1 MIIECPA
8 CSKKFNIDEKL
19 IQDEGRLL
27 KCGNCDH
34 TWFFKKDENIK
45 LEAET
50 TKLNEINQNKSEF
63 NTGPVEEPIKQKKKI
78 RKKIPKKSS
87 TKESTSKE
95 LVSIEKSSVSRE
107 NNIIKKIFLII
118 ISIIAFILLIDTFKN
133 QISVIFPGIL
143 KMSDSLYLVINDLKL
158 FIKDFTQVK
167 MIQIITKPFR
177 WFFKLE
183 AASGFGLTFAAI
195 IALIGKKSNLS
206 ELYFSTLNKYLFF

>member
-19 IQDEGRLL
+19 IPDEGRLL

-34 TWFFKKDENIK
+34 TWFYKKEENLK
-45 LEAET
+45 LETET
-50 TKLNEINQNKSEF
+50 IKINEIEENKSEI
-63 NTGPVEEPIKQKKKI
+63 NIEPVDVPIKETKKI
-78 RKKIPKKSS
+78 RKKIRKKSS

-95 LVSIEKSSVSRE
+95 LVSIDKSSVSRE

-158 FIKDFTQVK
+158 FIKDLV
-167 MIQIITKPFR
+167 R
-177 WFFKLE
+177 
-183 AASGFGLTFAAI
+183 
-195 IALIGKKSNLS
+195 
-206 ELYFSTLNKYLFF
+206 

>member
-19 IQDEGRLL
+19 IPDEGRLL

-34 TWFFKKDENIK
+34 TWFYKKEENLILETETIK
-45 LEAET
+45 I
-50 TKLNEINQNKSEF
+50 NEIEENKSEI
-63 NTGPVEEPIKQKKKI
+63 NIEPVDVPIKETKKI
-78 RKKIPKKSS
+78 RKKISKKSS

-95 LVSIEKSSVSRE
+95 LVSIDKSSVSRE

-143 KMSDSLYLVINDLKL
+143 QMSDSLYLVINDLKL
-158 FIKDFTQVK
+158 FIKDLV
-167 MIQIITKPFR
+167 R
-177 WFFKLE
+177 
-183 AASGFGLTFAAI
+183 
-195 IALIGKKSNLS
+195 
-206 ELYFSTLNKYLFF
+206 

>member
-19 IQDEGRLL
+19 IPDEGRLL

-34 TWFFKKDENIK
+34 TWFFKKEENIK

-50 TKLNEINQNKSEF
+50 TEVNDIKENKSEI
-63 NTGPVEEPIKQKKKI
+63 NIEPVEEPTKQTNKIKKKI
-78 RKKIPKKSS
+78 SKKSS

-95 LVSIEKSSVSRE
+95 LVSIDKSSVSRE

-118 ISIIAFILLIDTFKN
+118 ISIIAFILLLDTFKN

-158 FIKDFTQVK
+158 FIKDLV
-167 MIQIITKPFR
+167 R
-177 WFFKLE
+177 
-183 AASGFGLTFAAI
+183 
-195 IALIGKKSNLS
+195 
-206 ELYFSTLNKYLFF
+206 

>member
-1 MIIECPA
+1 MIIVCLS

-19 IQDEGRLL
+19 IPDEGRLL

-34 TWFFKKDENIK
+34 TWFFKKEENIK
-45 LEAET
+45 LEIET
-50 TKLNEINQNKSEF
+50 TKINEIEENKSEI
-63 NTGPVEEPIKQKKKI
+63 NIEPVDVPIKETKKI
-78 RKKIPKKSS
+78 RKKISKKSS

-118 ISIIAFILLIDTFKN
+118 ISLIAFILLIDTFKN

-158 FIKDFTQVK
+158 FIKDLV
-167 MIQIITKPFR
+167 R
-177 WFFKLE
+177 
-183 AASGFGLTFAAI
+183 
-195 IALIGKKSNLS
+195 
-206 ELYFSTLNKYLFF
+206 

>member
-19 IQDEGRLL
+19 IPDEGRLL

-34 TWFFKKDENIK
+34 TWFYKKEENLK
-45 LEAET
+45 LETET
-50 TKLNEINQNKSEF
+50 IKINEIEENKSEI
-63 NTGPVEEPIKQKKKI
+63 NIEPIDVPIKQTKKV
-78 RKKIPKKSS
+78 RKKISKKSS

-95 LVSIEKSSVSRE
+95 LVSIDKSSVTRE

-118 ISIIAFILLIDTFKN
+118 ISIIAFILLMDTFKN

-158 FIKDFTQVK
+158 FIKDLV
-167 MIQIITKPFR
+167 R
-177 WFFKLE
+177 
-183 AASGFGLTFAAI
+183 
-195 IALIGKKSNLS
+195 
-206 ELYFSTLNKYLFF
+206 

>member
-19 IQDEGRLL
+19 IPDEGRLL

-34 TWFFKKDENIK
+34 TWFYKKEENLK
-45 LEAET
+45 LETESI
-50 TKLNEINQNKSEF
+50 KINEIKENKSEI
-63 NTGPVEEPIKQKKKI
+63 NIEPVDVPIKETKKI
-78 RKKIPKKSS
+78 RKKISKKSS

-95 LVSIEKSSVSRE
+95 LVSIDKSSVSRE

-133 QISVIFPGIL
+133 QISLIFPGIL

-158 FIKDFTQVK
+158 FIKDLV
-167 MIQIITKPFR
+167 R
-177 WFFKLE
+177 
-183 AASGFGLTFAAI
+183 
-195 IALIGKKSNLS
+195 
-206 ELYFSTLNKYLFF
+206 